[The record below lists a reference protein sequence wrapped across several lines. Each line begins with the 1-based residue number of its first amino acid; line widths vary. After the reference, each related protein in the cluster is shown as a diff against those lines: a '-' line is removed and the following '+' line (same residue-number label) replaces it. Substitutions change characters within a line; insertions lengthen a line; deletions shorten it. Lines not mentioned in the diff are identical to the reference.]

1 MDSGFGD
8 EEGYNLYDKR
18 LFESAGGRDSIY
30 RPRNN
35 AQVNPK
41 PWTLNPKPQVH
52 RPRNNAQV
60 SPTS

>member
-18 LFESAGGRDSIY
+18 LFEGAGGRDSVY

-35 AQVNPK
+35 ADVSAGAQAPE
-41 PWTLNPKPQVH
+41 
-52 RPRNNAQV
+52 PR
-60 SPTS
+60 